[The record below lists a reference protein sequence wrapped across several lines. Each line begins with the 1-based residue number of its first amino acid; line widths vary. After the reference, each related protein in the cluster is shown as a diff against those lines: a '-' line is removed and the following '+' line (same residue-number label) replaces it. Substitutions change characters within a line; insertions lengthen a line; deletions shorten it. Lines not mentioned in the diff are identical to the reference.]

1 MRIRKGY
8 EGVVL
13 SLAMLLAARALI
25 AVWEL
30 LRGR

>member
-13 SLAMLLAARALI
+13 SLAMLLAAWALI